1 VLTALG
7 LLAGGAAILYVGAE
21 AAVRGTAGLAR
32 TAGISL
38 FVLGALLFGTD
49 LEGLGAAV
57 VAAGRGQTAMAS
69 GEIFG
74 SILFVWSV
82 AFGLAVLLSRGPV
95 PTPGQPMILAPAIPL
110 AAAAIV
116 VFDGTV
122 ARWEGVGL
130 LVMFGLYVWFVVREG
145 RAAVRRRAE
154 EIGQEAAEGPRPG
167 GVQAALA
174 LGGLAVLYVGATVI
188 VAGAE
193 RLAAETD
200 LLAGFVGAAIL
211 GALVSLD
218 EVFLEL
224 LPIRRGAP
232 DLATGNLFGTLG
244 AFTTGVLGMAAL
256 VRPLEVDGAGA
267 LALLGVAVLY
277 ALVGTTFL
285 RRQRVGK
292 VVGLSVLLLYGA
304 WVVLASAV

>member
-1 VLTALG
+1 VLIALG

-21 AAVRGTAGLAR
+21 ATVRGTAGLAR

-57 VAAGRGQTAMAS
+57 VAAGRGQTALAS

-74 SILFVWSV
+74 SILFVWSA

-95 PTPGQPMILAPAIPL
+95 PSPGQAMVLAPAIPL
-110 AAAAIV
+110 VAAAIV
-116 VFDGTV
+116 VFDSAV
-122 ARWEGVGL
+122 ARWEGVV
-130 LVMFGLYVWFVVREG
+130 LVVIFGLYVWFVVREG
-145 RAAVRRRAE
+145 RADVRRRTD
-154 EIGQEAAEGPRPG
+154 EIEREAAEGPRSH
-167 GVQAALA
+167 GVQVAFA
-174 LGGLAVLYVGATVI
+174 LGGLALLYVGATVM

-193 RLAAETD
+193 RLAMETD

-218 EVFLEL
+218 EVFLEV
-224 LPIRRGAP
+224 LPVRRGKP
-232 DLATGNLFGTLG
+232 DLATGNLFGTLA
-244 AFTTGVLGMAAL
+244 AFTTGVLGVAAL

-285 RRQRVGK
+285 RREQVGK
-292 VVGLSVLLLYGA
+292 VVGLSVLLVYVA

>member
-1 VLTALG
+1 VLLALV

-32 TAGISL
+32 TAGISM

-57 VAAGRGQTAMAS
+57 VAAGRGQTALAS

-74 SILFVWSV
+74 SILFVWSA

-95 PTPGQPMILAPAIPL
+95 PSPGPPMVLAPAIPL
-110 AAAAIV
+110 VAAAVV
-116 VFDGTV
+116 VFDSAV
-122 ARWEGVGL
+122 ARWEGVL
-130 LVMFGLYVWFVVREG
+130 LVVIFGLYVWFVVREG

-154 EIGQEAAEGPRPG
+154 EIEREAAEGPRSRG
-167 GVQAALA
+167 IQAALA
-174 LGGLAVLYVGATVI
+174 LGGLTLLYVGATVM

-193 RLAAETD
+193 RLATETD

-218 EVFLEL
+218 EVFLEV
-224 LPIRRGAP
+224 LPIRRGNP

-244 AFTTGVLGMAAL
+244 AFTTGVLGIAAL

-267 LALLGVAVLY
+267 MALLGVAILY
-277 ALVGTTFL
+277 AVVGTTFL
-285 RRQRVGK
+285 RRERVGN
-292 VVGLSVLLLYGA
+292 VVGLSVLLVYVA
-304 WVVLASAV
+304 WVLLASAV